1 MYLNTRNS
9 PGYPCNEASA
19 KNGFTKWSLAHPPG
33 NDDDQPGGAT
43 PIALVDPVR
52 QPGEAALPTRS
63 GATGTG

>member
-1 MYLNTRNS
+1 MNISQT
-9 PGYPCNEASA
+9 ASA

-52 QPGEAALPTRS
+52 QPGEAALPARS